1 MNNKSEKLINS
12 EEYVSVNGV
21 NHYLFHSGTNYD
33 NPVLLY
39 LHGGP
44 GSVESL
50 FAHAFQYKIEETFTI
65 VHWDQ
70 RGAGKTL
77 TKNPDKYP
85 SIDVMLEDLYG
96 IIQYLKQKY
105 NKEKIVLLGRSWG
118 TILGS
123 IFIKLYPEDIA
134 YYIGVAQVV
143 SLLENERVAYAKM
156 KEQIVKANDK
166 KALKKLETI
175 GTYPGE
181 KIIFDREFLKKCRKI
196 RKLQGLYGLAVKS
209 DLPVFI
215 SAFKSPIFKL
225 SDLFAFSKGLK
236 ANSKIHEF
244 LGDFDLAA
252 DSSDYKV
259 PIYFILG
266 EDDWQAP
273 YIIAEKYFS
282 KINAP
287 HKKLFIIPNAGHR
300 IMMDQTNLFSDTL
313 LQIYNNEHC
322 TEASRSYKSS
332 S

>member
-1 MNNKSEKLINS
+1 MKDRSEKLINI
-12 EEYVSVNGV
+12 EEFVSVNGV

-50 FAHAFQYKIEETFTI
+50 FAHAFQEKLEETFTI

-85 SIDVMLEDLYG
+85 TIDVMLEDLYG

-105 NKEKIVLLGRSWG
+105 KKEKIVLLGRSWG

-123 IFIKLYPEDIA
+123 IFIKKYPVDIA

-143 SLLENERVAYAKM
+143 SFLENERVAYEKM

-166 KALKKLETI
+166 KALKKLEAI

-181 KIIFDREFLKKCRKI
+181 KIKFDREFLKKCMKI
-196 RKLQGLYGLAVKS
+196 RKLQGKYGLAAKS

-225 SDLFAFSKGLK
+225 SDLLAFSKGLK
-236 ANSKIHEF
+236 ANSKVHEF
-244 LGDFDLAA
+244 LEDFDLTTE
-252 DSSDYKV
+252 SSDYKV
-259 PIYFILG
+259 PIYYILG
-266 EDDWQAP
+266 ENDWQAP
-273 YIIAEKYFS
+273 SIIAEEYFT

-300 IMMDQTNLFSDTL
+300 IMTDETNLFSDTL
-313 LQIYNNEHC
+313 FQIYNNEHC
-322 TEASRSYKSS
+322 MEASRSYKSS
-332 S
+332 

>member
-1 MNNKSEKLINS
+1 MNNKSEKLINI
-12 EEYVSVNGV
+12 EEFVSVNGV

-50 FAHAFQYKIEETFTI
+50 FAHAFQNKLEETFTI

-85 SIDVMLEDLYG
+85 TIDVMLEDLSG
-96 IIQYLKQKY
+96 IIQYLKKKY

-123 IFIKLYPEDIA
+123 IFIKQYPEDIA
-134 YYIGVAQVV
+134 YFIGVAQVV
-143 SLLENERVAYAKM
+143 SFLENERVAYEKM
-156 KEQIVKANDK
+156 KEQIVKANNI
-166 KALKKLETI
+166 KALKKLEVI

-181 KIIFDREFLKKCRKI
+181 KIKFDREFLKKCKKI
-196 RKLQGLYGLAVKS
+196 RKLQAKYGLAGKS
-209 DLPVFI
+209 DLPIFMT
-215 SAFKSPIFKL
+215 AFKSPIFIL
-225 SDLFAFSKGLK
+225 SDLLSLSKGLK
-236 ANSKIHEF
+236 ANSKVHEF
-244 LGDFDLAA
+244 LEDFDLTA

-259 PIYFILG
+259 PVYFILG

-273 YIIAEKYFS
+273 SSIAEEYFT

-287 HKKLFIIPNAGHR
+287 YKKLFIIPNAGHR

-322 TEASRSYKSS
+322 TEASSFYKSS

>member
-1 MNNKSEKLINS
+1 MKNKSEKLINI
-12 EEYVSVNGV
+12 EEFVSVNGV

-50 FAHAFQYKIEETFTI
+50 FAHAFQEKLEETFTI

-85 SIDVMLEDLYG
+85 TIDVMLEDLYG
-96 IIQYLKQKY
+96 IIQYLKKKY
-105 NKEKIVLLGRSWG
+105 KKEKIVLLGRSWG

-123 IFIKLYPEDIA
+123 IFIKQYPEDIS

-143 SLLENERVAYAKM
+143 SFLENERVAYEKM

-166 KALKKLETI
+166 KALKKLEAI

-181 KIIFDREFLKKCRKI
+181 KIKFDREFLKKCMKI
-196 RKLQGLYGLAVKS
+196 RKLQGKYGLAAKS

-225 SDLFAFSKGLK
+225 SDLSAFSKGLK
-236 ANSKIHEF
+236 ANSKVHEF
-244 LGDFDLAA
+244 LEDFDLTTE
-252 DSSDYKV
+252 SSVYKV
-259 PIYFILG
+259 PVYYILG
-266 EDDWQAP
+266 ENDWQAP
-273 YIIAEKYFS
+273 SIIAEEYFT
-282 KINAP
+282 KIIAP

-300 IMMDQTNLFSDTL
+300 IMMDQTTLFSDAL
-313 LQIYNNEHC
+313 LQIFNNEQ
-322 TEASRSYKSS
+322 EASRSYKNS
-332 S
+332 

>member
-1 MNNKSEKLINS
+1 MKNKSEKLITI
-12 EEYVSVNGV
+12 EEFVSVNDV

-50 FAHAFQYKIEETFTI
+50 FAHAFQDKLEEIFTI

-85 SIDVMLEDLYG
+85 TIDVMLEDLYG
-96 IIQYLKQKY
+96 IIQYLKKKY
-105 NKEKIVLLGRSWG
+105 NKEKIVLLGRSLG

-123 IFIKLYPEDIA
+123 IFIKQYPEDIA

-143 SLLENERVAYAKM
+143 SFFENERVAYEKM
-156 KEQIVKANDK
+156 KEQVVKANDK
-166 KALKKLETI
+166 KALKKLEAI
-175 GTYPGE
+175 GAYPGE
-181 KIIFDREFLKKCRKI
+181 KIKFDREFLKKCMKI
-196 RKLQGLYGLAVKS
+196 RKLQGKYGLAEKS

-225 SDLFAFSKGLK
+225 SDLSAFSKGLK
-236 ANSKIHEF
+236 ANSKVHDLE
-244 LGDFDLAA
+244 DFDLTA

-259 PIYFILG
+259 PIYYILG
-266 EDDWQAP
+266 ENDWQAP
-273 YIIAEKYFS
+273 SIIAEDYFA

-300 IMMDQTNLFSDTL
+300 IMIDQTTLFSDAL
-313 LQIYNNEHC
+313 LQIFNNEQ
-322 TEASRSYKSS
+322 EASRSYKSS